1 MKSKQLVQKTPCR
14 AEEQLYTMVSA
25 KDSHTLYNAICDY
38 TEGVA
43 IKMDPVAAGN
53 VLEFAEKRMENG
65 IFFIWKTV
73 AWIWG
78 RDKCTL
84 VMRRLDIATRSAS

>member
-1 MKSKQLVQKTPCR
+1 MSCR
-14 AEEQLYTMVSA
+14 RTIVYNGVGERLT
-25 KDSHTLYNAICDY
+25 HTLYSAICDY

-53 VLEFAEKRMENG
+53 VLEFVEKRMENR
-65 IFFIWKTV
+65 IFFIWETV
-73 AWIWG
+73 AWILG

-84 VMRRLDIATRSAS
+84 AMRRLDIATRSAS